1 VKTVAFDN
9 PRRPEG
15 IDYFKRLDMRS
26 TSVQNHYSGVSRVK
40 LFLALS
46 RTPHGLLDMATPA
59 LSAFL
64 WLGEFPAF
72 KVIALGLVTAFSGYT
87 AVYALNDI
95 IDYRTDKEK
104 IRQGGMDDSN
114 RDLDAVIMRH
124 PLAQD
129 LMSYKESLF
138 WALGWALLA
147 LIGAYQLNPMC
158 VLFFLIGCGL
168 EVFYCLLL
176 RVSYLRTAVSG
187 AVKTSGGLAAV
198 FAVDPSP
205 SPLFLIVLFAW
216 LFFWE
221 IGGQNILND
230 STDIEEDKRLQAR
243 TVPLRFGMERS
254 RVMILLFLVVTVL
267 LSGVIFRLSPVGFNV
282 GFITA
287 GLLVGLFLL
296 VIPAHRLYRNKKRRD
311 ALNLFRRASYYP
323 LALLFLVTLQMK
335 T

>member
-1 VKTVAFDN
+1 
-9 PRRPEG
+9 
-15 IDYFKRLDMRS
+15 MRS
-26 TSVQNHYSGVSRVK
+26 TSVQNHYSGFSRVK
-40 LFLALS
+40 LFFALS

-59 LSAFL
+59 LCAIL

-104 IRQGGMDDSN
+104 IRQGGLSDSDS
-114 RDLDAVIMRH
+114 DLDAVIMRH

-138 WALGWALLA
+138 WTLGWALLA
-147 LIGAYQLNPMC
+147 LIGAYQLNPTC
-158 VLFFLIGCGL
+158 VLIFLISCCL
-168 EVFYCLLL
+168 EVVYCLLL

-187 AVKTSGGLAAV
+187 AVKSSGGLAAV
-198 FAVDPSP
+198 FAIDPNP
-205 SPLFLIVLFAW
+205 SPLFLMVLFAW

-230 STDIEEDKRLQAR
+230 STDIEEDRRLYAR
-243 TVPLRFGMERS
+243 TVPLRFGLEKS
-254 RVMILLFLVVTVL
+254 RVMILLFLVFTVL
-267 LSGVIFRLSPVGFNV
+267 LSGFTFRLSPVGFNLA
-282 GFITA
+282 FIVA
-287 GLLVGLFLL
+287 CLLVGLFLL
-296 VIPAHRLYRNKKRRD
+296 IIPAYRFCRD
-311 ALNLFRRASYYP
+311 KQRIAAWNLFRRASYYP
-323 LALLFLVTLQMK
+323 LALLILVTLELK